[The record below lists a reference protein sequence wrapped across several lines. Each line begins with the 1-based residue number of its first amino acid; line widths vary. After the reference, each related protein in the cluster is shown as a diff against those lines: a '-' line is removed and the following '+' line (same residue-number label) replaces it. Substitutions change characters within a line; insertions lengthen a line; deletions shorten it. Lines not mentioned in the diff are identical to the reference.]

1 MTSLTR
7 GANSPIDTAT
17 TTVEVTG
24 ARQGT
29 VDLFVFQLGADLK
42 VRTDADLVFFN
53 NPSTPEGAVTLTG
66 GQVTLHLAA
75 VPAAIDTLAVAVAL
89 DENVPGSLAGVP
101 GLSVTLTQAGGT
113 SFAIPAEGLTT
124 ERSAVLLEVYRRNGS
139 WKVRNRSA
147 GWSGGLDA
155 LVTEHG
161 VSVDETPAQAPEP
174 AQSAVAAATSATVD
188 GDGVRTVPGEATLS
202 LVKREKLNLQKREVA
217 KVLLSKRAANPVGR
231 VVLVMDNTGSMSKRY
246 RSGEVKR
253 IIERMVPV
261 ATQLDSDGNLEAYA
275 YAQRF
280 VKLPDVTVADA
291 DTWVNTYVHL
301 HGRHEGIDFDAIGGT
316 NNEIPIMEEIIGTL
330 DKATAVPTLV
340 LFFTDGGFNAR
351 AQITALMRT
360 ASAFPAFWQ
369 FIGIGK
375 SSFGVLE
382 KLDTLTGRLVDNAGF
397 FAVENVDKLTDT
409 ALYELLLGEYPDWL
423 RAARQARVLS

>member
-1 MTSLTR
+1 M
-7 GANSPIDTAT
+7 
-17 TTVEVTG
+17 VEVTG

-53 NPSTPEGAVTLTG
+53 NPRTPEGAVTLAG
-66 GQVTLHLAA
+66 GRVTLNLDT
-75 VPAAIDTLAVAVAL
+75 VPTAIDTLAVAVAL
-89 DENVPGSLAGVP
+89 DENVPGSLAQIP
-101 GLSVTLTQAGGT
+101 GLAVTVTQTGGT
-113 SFAIPAEGLTT
+113 SFEIPAEGLTT

-147 GWSGGLDA
+147 GWSGGLGA

-161 VSVDETPAQAPEP
+161 VSVDETPAHTPAPAPEHVR
-174 AQSAVAAATSATVD
+174 AAVAAEPSATVD

-202 LVKREKLNLQKREVA
+202 LVKREKLNLQKRAVA
-217 KVLLSKRAANPVGR
+217 KVLLTKGASNPVGR

-301 HGRHEGIDFDAIGGT
+301 HGRHGDIDFDAIGGT

-330 DKATAVPTLV
+330 DKTAAVPTLV
-340 LFFTDGGFNAR
+340 LFFTDGGFHAK
-351 AQITALMRT
+351 AQISTLMRT
-360 ASAFPAFWQ
+360 ASGLPAFWQ

-382 KLDTLTGRLVDNAGF
+382 KLDNLTGRLVDNAGF
-397 FAVENVDKLTDT
+397 FAVENVDTLSDA
-409 ALYELLLGEYPDWL
+409 ALYELLLSEYPDWL
-423 RAARQARVLS
+423 RAARKAKVLS